1 MNRSCDAI
9 VIGAGVIGSSVAY
22 ELAKT
27 GRDVIVIDKAT
38 GPGQG
43 STSASSA
50 VIRFNYSTLDAVALA
65 WESFQG
71 WLNWSEHLN
80 ATADESLITVHNI
93 GVAMME
99 VPVMNMALT
108 VELFEQLGIRYR
120 VLDAQGLKELI
131 PSIDTGKYWPPK
143 RIDDDA
149 FWNDATESIRAMY
162 TPDGGYVNDP
172 KLAAENL
179 AAAAQRVGVQF
190 IYRAT
195 VLEVSTS
202 NSRVTGVVLDSGERI
217 EAPVVVNVA
226 GPWAS
231 HVNTLAGVGEDFT
244 ISLRPMRQEVH
255 HAAAPANLNNPPII
269 GDLDTG
275 VYIRPETGHSLLIGG
290 TEPECD
296 PFQWVDDPDVAN
308 MNRTQELF
316 ESQVTRAARRLP
328 DLQVPSTASGVV
340 GIYDVSSDWSPIYD
354 KTSLDG
360 FYLAAGSSG
369 NQFKNAPG
377 AGRIMAHLIN
387 AVEAGAPH
395 DEEPVQYV
403 GPYTGLTINLATFS
417 RKRAENENSTGTVMG

>member
-1 MNRSCDAI
+1 MSRSCDAV
-9 VIGAGVIGSSVAY
+9 VIGAGVIGSSVAF

-27 GRDVIVIDKAT
+27 GRNVIVVDKAA

-50 VIRFNYSTLDAVALA
+50 VIRFNYSTFDAVALA

-71 WLNWSEHLN
+71 WLNWPQHVGALESE
-80 ATADESLITVHNI
+80 TLIQVHNI
-93 GVAMME
+93 GVAMIE
-99 VPVMNMALT
+99 VPVINMPRT
-108 VELFEQLGIRYR
+108 SELFEQAGISYE
-120 VLDAQGLKELI
+120 VLDSEGLQKLI
-131 PSIDTGKYWPPK
+131 PGIDTGRYWPPK
-143 RIDDDA
+143 RIDDEA
-149 FWNDATESIRAMY
+149 FWDESSETIRAMY
-162 TPDGGYVNDP
+162 TTDGGYINDP

-179 AAAAQRVGVQF
+179 ASAAEREGVQF
-190 IYRAT
+190 VFRSQVVQIVR
-195 VLEVSTS
+195 E
-202 NSRVTGVVLDSGERI
+202 NNRVAGVVLDTGETI

-226 GPWAS
+226 GPWSS
-231 HVNTLAGVGEDFT
+231 HINELAGVGEDFT
-244 ISLRPMRQEVH
+244 ITLRPMRQEVH
-255 HAAAPANLNNPPII
+255 HATAPASLINPPII

-275 VYIRPETGHSLLIGG
+275 VYIRPETGHTLLIGG

-296 PFQWVDDPDVAN
+296 PYQWVDNPDVAN

-316 ESQVTRAARRLP
+316 EAQVTRAARRLP
-328 DLQVPSTASGVV
+328 DLQVPSSASGVV

-387 AVEAGAPH
+387 EVEAGVNH
-395 DEEPVQYV
+395 DVEPVHYV
-403 GPYTGLTINLATFS
+403 GPYTGLRINLGTFS